1 MWIKA
6 TYEFRLMYYLTA
18 WYIWGVK
25 NLVVLMFLN
34 LKCTNYQGGHIR
46 TYFAVLLIFGKS
58 FIVETKIF
66 FEINPHYLS
75 QHEH

>member
-1 MWIKA
+1 MVYMGCKKSS
-6 TYEFRLMYYLTA
+6 YS
-18 WYIWGVK
+18 GVPYSQ
-25 NLVVLMFLN
+25 V
-34 LKCTNYQGGHIR
+34 YQGGHIR

-66 FEINPHYLS
+66 FENNPHYLS